1 MEVAITGP
9 VDGPIAVGT
18 ELFDV
23 GEVTAGGKRVAR
35 AGSLTAAYIVKAVLL
50 IEPAVAMVKMPKGS
64 RLERLNREWQAAVKR
79 WQIEFDSVAEKM
91 LIGVSDRGPAR
102 QSSTTLCY

>member
-1 MEVAITGP
+1 
-9 VDGPIAVGT
+9 
-18 ELFDV
+18 
-23 GEVTAGGKRVAR
+23 
-35 AGSLTAAYIVKAVLL
+35 VLL

-91 LIGVSDRGPAR
+91 LIGVSDPRTREAVINNAVLLMSHSLSAR
-102 QSSTTLCY
+102 QKANA